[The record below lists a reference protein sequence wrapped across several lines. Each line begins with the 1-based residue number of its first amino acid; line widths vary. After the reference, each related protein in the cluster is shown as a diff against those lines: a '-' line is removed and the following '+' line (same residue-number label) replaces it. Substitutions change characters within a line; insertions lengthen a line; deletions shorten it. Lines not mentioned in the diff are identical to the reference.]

1 MLYHKQLGGL
11 LKMSKGYLTPA
22 EITDYT
28 IKVGV
33 TKVERKNIEVL
44 LMAVLA
50 GMYVAMGALAASTA
64 SHDIA
69 NKGLAKLVAGVV
81 FPIGLMFVVLNGAD
95 LFTGNC
101 LIFMG
106 VMDKKVRFRDFIK
119 NLTIVLIGNSI
130 GAMTL
135 AWMQVYGGMLN
146 MSNGGFG
153 AYIITTAV
161 FKVNINFTQALV
173 LAIMCNIFVCAG
185 VWMIYSSTDVSGK
198 ILASFFS
205 IVAFVISG
213 SEHIVANMYYIP
225 AAMLVKANTTL
236 IELSGVTQAQL
247 SNLTW
252 KGFLLNNIIPVT
264 IGNVIGGMIIA
275 LFYYTIYKKLNQSQN
290 KTIIVT
296 TKNKVA

>member
-1 MLYHKQLGGL
+1 
-11 LKMSKGYLTPA
+11 MSKGYLTPA

-28 IKVGV
+28 IKAGV

-44 LMAVLA
+44 LMAILA
-50 GMYVAMGALAASTA
+50 GMYIAMGALAASTA
-64 SHDIA
+64 SHAIA
-69 NKGLAKLVAGVV
+69 NSGLAKLVAGAV

-106 VMDKKVRFRDFIK
+106 VMDKKIRFRDFIK
-119 NLTIVLIGNSI
+119 NLMIVLIGNSI
-130 GAMTL
+130 GAIAL
-135 AWMQVYGGMLN
+135 GWMQVYGGMLN

-161 FKVNINFTQALV
+161 SKVNINFSQALV
-173 LAIMCNIFVCAG
+173 LAVMCNIFVCAG
-185 VWMIYSSTDVSGK
+185 VWMVYASTDVSGK

-225 AAMLVKANTTL
+225 AAMFAKSNAAF
-236 IELSGVTQAQL
+236 IELAGVTPDQL

-252 KGFLLNNIIPVT
+252 KGFFLNNIIPVT
-264 IGNVIGGMIIA
+264 IGNIIGGMIISA
-275 LFYYTIYKKLNQSQN
+275 FYYIIYKKLNQSQ
-290 KTIIVT
+290 KKPRIVT